1 MSIIKSM
8 ENKEWVGK
16 KFTSKKS
23 ISFLVLILFTEVLF
37 GDDVLNSINSHKEKF
52 SEVALRS
59 GIMQN

>member
-1 MSIIKSM
+1 MDWKKSLLQ
-8 ENKEWVGK
+8 
-16 KFTSKKS
+16 KKS
-23 ISFLVLILFTEVLF
+23 ISFLVLILFTEILF